1 MHVYPFADA
10 KDAVGPRVRCG
21 GRAGRQFP
29 LSNSQS
35 DSKNTD
41 ETTSSSSNGAIPTG
55 AQLAETR
62 QMRWHQQGEALLTLE
77 NLRSWINAA
86 GLVLYAPRP
95 QIAAPAPSLVEAVLG
110 RPNPTLT
117 AEEMET
123 VQGLLARLVA
133 EGLAVPLNLLGT
145 VGGAP
150 TDTPDFVASTAVFSY
165 VFTLRGD
172 KAWKQPP
179 ETSGALRVS
188 PLSLATHE
196 ALSNRGALSVYDLT
210 TELGKEV
217 TEAAVMRALAELWS
231 HLRVLPAPQ
240 ADGRATLWELASD
253 RFTKQI
259 KAGANAGQPSALSA
273 LISLYLGQ
281 AVVASEEEIESFL
294 SPLVA
299 RSRTRSVIHAL
310 LGARQLDS
318 IAIEGRT
325 MLHIAGELPSFLGA
339 AKPDAEIAT
348 VEVDAAS
355 APTEPSEEAGDAPRI
370 TKFVAKPKKIGTGYL
385 AKATPAK
392 FGTKP
397 PYKPGFGAKS
407 GFGSR
412 AGAAPDRERRP
423 FSKGMPPAR
432 GFDKPWEEEKTR
444 RLSAAA
450 KPSDA
455 PADPAGEATAPR
467 PTRTYKPREDS
478 AGRGYERKPS
488 FGSKPAFGTKPSF
501 GSKPAF
507 VRKPAFGGDRPARP
521 SFRPRADAGEGDAPR
536 KTFSK
541 PGTFAR
547 KREGAGDRA
556 QGPGSRGRE
565 GGGAGTFGRKPSF
578 GEGRPPRR
586 DFAPR
591 PGSGD
596 RLSAGG
602 FREPRQ
608 FSSAARGED
617 GRFAPRKPATGG
629 FGARYGSGSSA
640 RSSFGKSDRAE
651 GSRTRPARS
660 GDRPDRSAGTE
671 GAKRV
676 YRKFDAP
683 RDKPARTFRPATDRP
698 APDRADSDRPA
709 RSGGF
714 GAGGGERPARKPF
727 GKSAASSGTGS
738 GFGAKRPSGKPGAGG
753 KKPFGKPGGSFAGK
767 PGSPFAK
774 FADGNKPFGKR
785 PPARKFKPKE
795 DGNA

>member
-1 MHVYPFADA
+1 MV
-10 KDAVGPRVRCG
+10 
-21 GRAGRQFP
+21 
-29 LSNSQS
+29 
-35 DSKNTD
+35 
-41 ETTSSSSNGAIPTG
+41 
-55 AQLAETR
+55 
-62 QMRWHQQGEALLTLE
+62 RWHQQGEALLTLE

-86 GLVLYAPRP
+86 GLVLYTPRP

-110 RPNPTLT
+110 RPNPTPT
-117 AEEMET
+117 AEESTT

-145 VGGAP
+145 AGGAP
-150 TDTPDFVASTAVFSY
+150 NETPDFVASTAVFSY

-179 ETSGALRVS
+179 ETAGALRVS

-196 ALSNRGALSVYDLT
+196 ALDRRGALSVYDLT

-273 LISLYLGQ
+273 LTSLYLGQ

-325 MLHIAGELPSFLGA
+325 MLHIAGELPAFLGA
-339 AKPDAEIAT
+339 PKPEAETAT
-348 VEVDAAS
+348 VAVDAGSS
-355 APTEPSEEAGDAPRI
+355 AEGSEEAGETPRI
-370 TKFVAKPKKIGTGYL
+370 TKFVPKPKKIGTGYL
-385 AKATPAK
+385 AKASPAK
-392 FGTKP
+392 FAKP
-397 PYKPGFGAKS
+397 AFKPGFGAKS

-412 AGAAPDRERRP
+412 TGAAPDRERRP
-423 FSKGMPPAR
+423 FSKGSAPAR

-450 KPSDA
+450 KPSAA
-455 PADPAGEATAPR
+455 PADPAAGDAPAR
-467 PTRTYKPREDS
+467 PARTFKPSEDS
-478 AGRGYERKPS
+478 AGRGHERKPAFGSKPS
-488 FGSKPAFGTKPSF
+488 FGSKPAFG
-501 GSKPAF
+501 
-507 VRKPAFGGDRPARP
+507 RKPPFGGDRPARP
-521 SFRPRADAGEGDAPR
+521 GFRPRTDPGEGDAPR

-541 PGTFAR
+541 PGTFGR
-547 KREGAGDRA
+547 KREEGNRD
-556 QGPGSRGRE
+556 QGTGSSEQRPRS
-565 GGGAGTFGRKPSF
+565 GTFGRKPSF

-586 DFAPR
+586 NFAPR
-591 PGSGD
+591 PGGGD
-596 RLSAGG
+596 RPSAGG
-602 FREPRQ
+602 FREPRP
-608 FSSAARGED
+608 FTSAPRGED
-617 GRFAPRKPATGG
+617 GRFAPRKPAGGG
-629 FGARYGSGSSA
+629 FGARAGSGSGS
-640 RSSFGKSDRAE
+640 RPSLGKSDRAE
-651 GSRTRPARS
+651 VSGTRPARS

-671 GAKRV
+671 GTKRV

-683 RDKPARTFRPATDRP
+683 RDKPARTFRGP
-698 APDRADSDRPA
+698 SDRPA
-709 RSGGF
+709 LDRASSERKGSDRPVRASGF
-714 GAGGGERPARKPF
+714 GAAGGERPARKPF
-727 GKSAASSGTGS
+727 GKPAGGAGS

-753 KKPFGKPGGSFAGK
+753 KKPFGKAGGSFAGK

-795 DGNA
+795 GEGA

>member
-1 MHVYPFADA
+1 
-10 KDAVGPRVRCG
+10 
-21 GRAGRQFP
+21 
-29 LSNSQS
+29 LSDTN
-35 DSKNTD
+35 DTTPDITTD
-41 ETTSSSSNGAIPTG
+41 TTTSIHPISANKQRGTDVASSSAPPTG

-62 QMRWHQQGEALLTLE
+62 LARWHQQGEALLTLE

-110 RPNPTLT
+110 RPNPTPT
-117 AEEMET
+117 AEEWTT

-150 TDTPDFVASTAVFSY
+150 NETPDFVASTAVFSY

-196 ALSNRGALSVYDLT
+196 ALDRRGALSVYDLT

-273 LISLYLGQ
+273 LTSLYLGQ

-325 MLHIAGELPSFLGA
+325 MLHIAGELPAFLGA
-339 AKPDAEIAT
+339 AKPEAEIAT
-348 VEVDAAS
+348 VEVVAAGTS
-355 APTEPSEEAGDAPRI
+355 AEGSETGSEGGGETPRI

-385 AKATPAK
+385 AKASPAK
-392 FGTKP
+392 FGAGAKFGSKP
-397 PYKPGFGAKS
+397 AFKSGFGAKS

-423 FSKGMPPAR
+423 FGKGVPPAR

-450 KPSDA
+450 KPSDTPVD
-455 PADPAGEATAPR
+455 PAAGEATAPR
-467 PTRTYKPREDS
+467 PARTYKPREDKES
-478 AGRGYERKPS
+478 PGSRAQGPGSRGRESRGGGMFGSKPS
-488 FGSKPAFGTKPSF
+488 FGAKPAFGQ
-501 GSKPAF
+501 
-507 VRKPAFGGDRPARP
+507 KPAFGGDRPARP
-521 SFRPRADAGEGDAPR
+521 SFRPRTDAGEGDAPR

-541 PGTFAR
+541 PGTFGR
-547 KREGAGDRA
+547 KREQAGSRA
-556 QGPGSRGRE
+556 QGQGSGERAP
-565 GGGAGTFGRKPSF
+565 GGAGTFGRKPSF

-591 PGSGD
+591 SGGGE
-596 RLSAGG
+596 RPSAGG
-602 FREPRQ
+602 FREPGK
-608 FSSAARGED
+608 FASAPRGED
-617 GRFAPRKPATGG
+617 GRFAPRKPAGRGFGARPGG
-629 FGARYGSGSSA
+629 FGAKPGFA
-640 RSSFGKSDRAE
+640 KSDRPRYA
-651 GSRTRPARS
+651 GDKGPGDRPARTGS
-660 GDRPDRSAGTE
+660 GDRPDRRAGTE
-671 GAKRV
+671 GSKRV

-683 RDKPARTFRPATDRP
+683 RDKPAR
-698 APDRADSDRPA
+698 
-709 RSGGF
+709 
-714 GAGGGERPARKPF
+714 AGGLGAERPARKPF
-727 GKSAASSGTGS
+727 GKPSGGTGS

-795 DGNA
+795 GESA